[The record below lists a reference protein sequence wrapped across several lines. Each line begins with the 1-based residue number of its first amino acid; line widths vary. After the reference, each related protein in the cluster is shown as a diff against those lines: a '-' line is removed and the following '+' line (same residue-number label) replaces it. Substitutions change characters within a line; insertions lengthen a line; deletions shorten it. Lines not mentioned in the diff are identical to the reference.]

1 MNNKQTNISLSY
13 PIGVTI
19 ETLVKFNR
27 LRQLSAEHTVILS
40 ALKKSTA
47 ELLEI
52 DEAKERVRR
61 LRALPDNPTEFETTL
76 KKNTVYAKGFPETAC
91 LDELIAFFEPFGKVL
106 QVFMRR
112 TPATKVFKG
121 SVFCTFGS
129 DEEAKKFLELEEVKY
144 LDAVLARE
152 AQ

>member
-1 MNNKQTNISLSY
+1 MA
-13 PIGVTI
+13 V

-27 LRQLSAEHTVILS
+27 LRQLSADHQVILS

-52 DEAKERVRR
+52 DEAGERVRR
-61 LRALPDNPTEFETTL
+61 LKALPEDPTEFETTL
-76 KKNTVYAKGFPETAC
+76 KKHTVYAKGFPETAT
-91 LDELIAFFEPFGKVL
+91 LDELITYFETHGKVL

-112 TPATKVFKG
+112 TPATKLFKG
-121 SVFCTFGS
+121 SVFCTFGTE
-129 DEEAKKFLELEEVKY
+129 EEAAKFLAAEQVKY
-144 LDAVLARE
+144 GEAVLERE